1 MFKFEPQVAKH
12 NLGFGYLD
20 VGISYTTELYISE
33 NFTAAAY
40 RREYEKMFYNCYIM
54 TPVEIANMI
63 LGIVISV
70 GTIISITAM
79 GVRWLVKHYFD
90 EIKKELKPN
99 SGSSMKDQVTR
110 LEARMDKTDTL
121 RKETYLKVEKLER
134 KLDDMYDKFLD
145 YLSKTN
151 K

>member
-1 MFKFEPQVAKH
+1 
-12 NLGFGYLD
+12 
-20 VGISYTTELYISE
+20 
-33 NFTAAAY
+33 
-40 RREYEKMFYNCYIM
+40 M

-70 GTIISITAM
+70 GTIISITAL

-110 LEARMDKTDTL
+110 LEARMDQAEKVRT
-121 RKETYLKVEKLER
+121 ETHLKVEKLER
-134 KLDDMYDKFLD
+134 KIDDLYDKLIK
-145 YLSKTN
+145 YLAN
-151 K
+151 KDN